1 MSRMTLLQESRWGP
15 WRSRWGPPLLA
26 LVLGSVLLA
35 PGLPARAAPNP
46 SVGLGPVAVA
56 TSSEAGSRPAAL
68 SDGVAT
74 STRDGLGASWTAPAR
89 VGAWVQFQWGSVRS
103 VTSVQVYGA
112 AGSGAQIKAGL
123 LTFSNG
129 TSLEVGE
136 VLADPRFPTTLAF
149 RARSV
154 TWVRFTVTKLSGA
167 GNANLAELRVYQ
179 AGRTPLRYPSP
190 PVFALPAERQNP
202 PCVPT
207 SPRTPRTGAIYVRCP
222 QTFSRVRGPRPMH
235 VYAAG
240 LTKIGV
246 TAWSA
251 EPRRAA
257 LREVTVTVRTDAL
270 AAFTLRLDPLP
281 AGPVTVRLRGLAGRS
296 VQSSTP
302 TYFQLYKLD
311 GAAAAAPAASP
322 GPGAAGKT
330 MVYAED
336 FSRPIS
342 VSMEGRNPGAN
353 YPAGKPEYWGV
364 AQFGD
369 AIFPDPV
376 KRFDNLRVVDGRYL
390 RIAAMPNP
398 PGYRDPNPW
407 GRRHLGGLI
416 ASARPGGSGF
426 AARYG
431 HFEARI
437 LVPSSPGTWPAM
449 WLLPSD
455 NLIEPRSTVAEIDAL
470 EHYGHDPRGACHTT
484 HGYAVGRPTTGI
496 TLCGRRFA
504 TDQQALQWHVY
515 GVTVDP
521 TTITYWIDGKVVAR
535 APQVNG
541 GDKPM
546 FLLLDLSLGGG
557 WPIRLEPVQD
567 RAAMYVDWFRV
578 YA

>member
-1 MSRMTLLQESRWGP
+1 MSRFGLLRGQRSGRGKSRWFTVVVV
-15 WRSRWGPPLLA
+15 LA
-26 LVLGSVLLA
+26 LGSVLLA

-46 SVGLGPVAVA
+46 SVGIGPVAVA

-74 STRDGLGASWTAPAR
+74 STRDGLGATWTAPAR
-89 VGAWVQFQWGSVRS
+89 LGAWVQFRWRSVRS
-103 VTSVQVYGA
+103 VTAVQVYGA
-112 AGSGAQIKAGL
+112 AGSGARIKAGL

-136 VLADPRFPTTLAF
+136 ILADPRFPTTLAF
-149 RARSV
+149 PARSV
-154 TWVRFTVTKLSGA
+154 TWVRFTVTKLSGG
-167 GNANLAELRVYQ
+167 GNANLAELRVYP
-179 AGRTPLRYPSP
+179 AAVTPLRYPSAP
-190 PVFALPAERQNP
+190 LSALPAERDNP
-202 PCVPT
+202 KCVPT
-207 SPRTPRTGAIYVRCP
+207 RPRTAQAGAIYVRCP
-222 QTFSRVRGPRPMH
+222 QSFSRVRGPRPMH

-251 EPRRAA
+251 KMGSATLP
-257 LREVTVTVRTDAL
+257 EVTIAVRSDAL
-270 AAFTLRLDPLP
+270 SGFTLRLGALP

-296 VQSSTP
+296 IRSSTP
-302 TYFQLYKLD
+302 TYFQLYKVD
-311 GAAAAAPAASP
+311 GRVGATPATRP
-322 GPGAAGKT
+322 GPGGAGKT
-330 MVYAED
+330 LVYVEN
-336 FSRPIS
+336 FSRAIS

-364 AQFGD
+364 AQFGG
-369 AIFPDPV
+369 AIFPDPAM
-376 KRFDNLRVVDGRYL
+376 RFDNLRVVGGRYL
-390 RIAAMPNP
+390 RIAASPNP
-398 PGYRDPNPW
+398 RGYSDPNPW
-407 GRRHLGGLI
+407 GRRHIGGLI

-455 NLIEPRSTVAEIDAL
+455 NLIEPRSIVAEIDAM
-470 EHYGHDPRGACHTT
+470 EHYGHDPRSACHTT
-484 HGYAVGRPTTGI
+484 HGYVIGGPTDGI
-496 TLCGRRFA
+496 ALCGRRFA
-504 TDQQALQWHVY
+504 TDRQALQWHVY
-515 GVTVDP
+515 GVTVGP

-541 GDKPM
+541 GDRPM

-557 WPIRLEPVQD
+557 WPISLEPVQD
-567 RAAMYVDWFRV
+567 RAAMYIDWFRV
-578 YA
+578 YT